1 MVSGSIIRGD
11 ANFCWPTIQPAESS
25 HSRKFI
31 LNIDLQGMFILT
43 YSCHVLLKLHLLWT
57 FNPFFL
63 SYLIYVEKDI
73 SPIMVISHLLA
84 HYTWFMDGTQ
94 QWCEHNFFSP
104 GKEKLIFAWKR
115 FLCRPLNPQFERISM
130 HGMFYPL
137 GNIPIPAIRCS
148 AIDKAIHP
156 NGIWRQWGVGSG

>member
-1 MVSGSIIRGD
+1 M
-11 ANFCWPTIQPAESS
+11 PTSADQPTNQPTNQPAESS

-31 LNIDLQGMFILT
+31 LNIDLQGMFIFT
-43 YSCHVLLKLHLLWT
+43 YSSHVLLKFCEHFILFFYHIWYMLRKTSVPLWWYPISWHTTHGLWT
-57 FNPFFL
+57 ALNNGV
-63 SYLIYVEKDI
+63 STI
-73 SPIMVISHLLA
+73 
-84 HYTWFMDGTQ
+84 
-94 QWCEHNFFSP
+94 FSP

-115 FLCRPLNPQFERISM
+115 FLCRPLNPQFERIGM

-156 NGIWRQWGVGSG
+156 NGIWRQWGGGSG

>member
-1 MVSGSIIRGD
+1 M
-11 ANFCWPTIQPAESS
+11 PTSADQPTNQPAESS

-31 LNIDLQGMFILT
+31 LNIDLQGMFIFT
-43 YSCHVLLKLHLLWT
+43 YSSHVLLK
-57 FNPFFL
+57 F
-63 SYLIYVEKDI
+63 
-73 SPIMVISHLLA
+73 
-84 HYTWFMDGTQ
+84 
-94 QWCEHNFFSP
+94 CEHFILFSIIFDICWERHQSHYGDIPSLGTLHMVYGRHSTMVWAQFFSP

-115 FLCRPLNPQFERISM
+115 FLCRPLNPHFERISM

-156 NGIWRQWGVGSG
+156 NGIWRQLGVGSG

>member
-1 MVSGSIIRGD
+1 MPTSADQPTNQPTRGEQSFKKVHLKYWPAGHVDLNIQLSRFVEAFCEHFILFSIIFDICWERHQSHYGD
-11 ANFCWPTIQPAESS
+11 IPSLGTLHMVYGR
-25 HSRKFI
+25 HS
-31 LNIDLQGMFILT
+31 T
-43 YSCHVLLKLHLLWT
+43 
-57 FNPFFL
+57 
-63 SYLIYVEKDI
+63 
-73 SPIMVISHLLA
+73 MVWA
-84 HYTWFMDGTQ
+84 Q
-94 QWCEHNFFSP
+94 FFSP